1 MAAHN
6 PIDCDS
12 GNGIKKTSKY
22 LDFVQ
27 KAFAVIGII
36 AVLIGLVVAYRIKA
50 FDEKCIEPI
59 RQECRGLRKDY
70 DLHVAESCVVKRD
83 VEKKVDYVE
92 FKAEIDKMHITLDA
106 IKTSIERIEKNQER
120 YFK

>member
-1 MAAHN
+1 
-6 PIDCDS
+6 
-12 GNGIKKTSKY
+12 
-22 LDFVQ
+22 
-27 KAFAVIGII
+27 
-36 AVLIGLVVAYRIKA
+36 
-50 FDEKCIEPI
+50 
-59 RQECRGLRKDY
+59 
-70 DLHVAESCVVKRD
+70 VVKRD